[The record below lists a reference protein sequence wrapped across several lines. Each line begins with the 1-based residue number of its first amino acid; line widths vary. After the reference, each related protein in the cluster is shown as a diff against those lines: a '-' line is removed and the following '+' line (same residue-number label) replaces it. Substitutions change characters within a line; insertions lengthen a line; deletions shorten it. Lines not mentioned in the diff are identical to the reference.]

1 MSTPL
6 KDLFDLTGR
15 VAVVTGGSTGL
26 GLQMADALA
35 EFGAKVVICA
45 RKAERL
51 AAAEA
56 QLRRWG
62 GEVMSAA
69 CDVSRPEQV
78 ATLHDQVMERFGGCD
93 ILVNN
98 AGRAWVAPVED
109 MPLERW
115 QQVFDLNITA
125 PFMLAQAFGREMI
138 RQRRGSIINIAS
150 IAGLVGRNPDAYN
163 SIAYGSSKGAL
174 VNFTRDLAIKWARH
188 EIRVNAVC
196 PGFFVTDINRKV
208 YESRPE
214 KIDREIPLGHPGG
227 DADIKGVAVWLASDA
242 SRFVTGAVI
251 PVDGG
256 TTAW

>member
-35 EFGAKVVICA
+35 EFGAKVVVCA

-51 AAAEA
+51 ATAEA

-62 GEVMSAA
+62 GEVLSVAS
-69 CDVSRPEQV
+69 DVSQPEQV
-78 ATLHDQVMERFGGCD
+78 AQLHAQVMDRFGGCD

-98 AGRAWVAPVED
+98 AGRAWVAPVEE

-163 SIAYGSSKGAL
+163 SIAYGASKGAL